1 MDNSGAGAG
10 AGQQFAR
17 PRELHG
23 PRPAPLTVRKE
34 SRKIRKP
41 PAAPPPPQH
50 RQPVIIYAVSPKV
63 IHTTP
68 ADFMAVVQS
77 LTSVHAA
84 AAAPSSSSSLAGGA
98 TAGNPHGNWGSAQ
111 FSPAARLAAFEKAA
125 TSSPSAS
132 ASARILNRE
141 VVDDV
146 VVEIIRSPEERRLG
160 GGGILSPGPASL
172 PWISPVMFTPTALFT
187 PPPHLPPLP
196 PSIQLVASPDAN
208 NLFFSNTGMMV
219 PSPAAYWDLFNH
231 YTNN

>member
-41 PAAPPPPQH
+41 PVAPPPLPQQQQY

-77 LTSVHAA
+77 LTGVHSAA
-84 AAAPSSSSSLAGGA
+84 AASSSSSLSGSA
-98 TAGNPHGNWGSAQ
+98 TAGNPHGIRGSAQ
-111 FSPAARLAAFEKAA
+111 FSPAARLAAFEKTAA
-125 TSSPSAS
+125 TSSPSGS
-132 ASARILNRE
+132 ASARILNRG

-172 PWISPVMFTPTALFT
+172 PWISPGMFTPTALFT
-187 PPPHLPPLP
+187 PP

-208 NLFFSNTGMMV
+208 NLIFSSSGMV

-231 YTNN
+231 YQH

>member
-1 MDNSGAGAG
+1 MSALATPPSSNGSGWHAGVQPSRFG
-10 AGQQFAR
+10 SKER
-17 PRELHG
+17 NPRWIHLS
-23 PRPAPLTVRKE
+23 T
-34 SRKIRKP
+34 
-41 PAAPPPPQH
+41 
-50 RQPVIIYAVSPKV
+50 PVIIYAVSPKV

-84 AAAPSSSSSLAGGA
+84 AAASSSSSLAGGA
-98 TAGNPHGNWGSAQ
+98 TAGNPHGNRGSAQ
-111 FSPAARLAAFEKAA
+111 FSPAARLAAFEKTA

-172 PWISPVMFTPTALFT
+172 PWISPGMFTPTALFT
-187 PPPHLPPLP
+187 PPPQLPLLP
-196 PSIQLVASPDAN
+196 PSIQLVASPDTN
-208 NLFFSNTGMMV
+208 NLFFSNTGIWFLLRRLIGISSTIT
-219 PSPAAYWDLFNH
+219 PTIN
-231 YTNN
+231 